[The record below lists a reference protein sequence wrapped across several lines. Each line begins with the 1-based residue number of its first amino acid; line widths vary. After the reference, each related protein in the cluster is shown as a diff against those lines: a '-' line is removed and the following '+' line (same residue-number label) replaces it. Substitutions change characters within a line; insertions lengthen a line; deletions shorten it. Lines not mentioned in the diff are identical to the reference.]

1 MKKNVFMTQTA
12 EELAASLI
20 GDLGHG
26 PATEHGDRTSGY
38 FVLLQA
44 VDNEEQQVTV
54 SITEVKNDIEGDP
67 YYCIHCVDDVT
78 PADCDLFYT
87 RNLTT
92 EALASTLKVIAGEFR
107 LANRPEKKEEP
118 KGDPY
123 KVEQLTVALDYAAEH
138 EGQFYGAYLK
148 FTCPG
153 CKTLTIDEG
162 GLRALRQYYETHP
175 TVFDD

>member
-44 VDNEEQQVTV
+44 VDNEEEQVTV
-54 SITEVKNDIEGDP
+54 AITEVKNDIEGAP

-78 PADCDLFYT
+78 PADCDLFYSL
-87 RNLTT
+87 NLTA
-92 EALASTLKVIAGEFR
+92 EALAATLKVIAGEFH
-107 LANRPEKKEEP
+107 LVNRPEKKEEP

-123 KVEQLTVALDYAAEH
+123 KVEQLTVALDFAAGH
-138 EGQFYGAYLK
+138 KGQFYGAYLQ

-175 TVFDD
+175 TVFDE